1 MGGLGHEREWKKTR
15 TGNGSV
21 FEMGRRQTL
30 TSFLCFLWWGY
41 WQADGKRHDV
51 SICRCTGFLHPKG
64 RGNTPRAT
72 MVFERSREVP
82 KAQFKELTSR
92 ERSEADRTVLVS
104 IIHAARY
111 GSKVERVKIADMW
124 TR

>member
-1 MGGLGHEREWKKTR
+1 
-15 TGNGSV
+15 
-21 FEMGRRQTL
+21 
-30 TSFLCFLWWGY
+30 
-41 WQADGKRHDV
+41 
-51 SICRCTGFLHPKG
+51 
-64 RGNTPRAT
+64 